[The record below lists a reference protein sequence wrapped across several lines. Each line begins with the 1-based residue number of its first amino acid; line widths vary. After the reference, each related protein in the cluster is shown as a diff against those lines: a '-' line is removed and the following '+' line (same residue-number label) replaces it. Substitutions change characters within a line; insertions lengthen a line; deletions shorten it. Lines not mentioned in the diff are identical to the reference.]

1 MAAEKPLYRKA
12 GAGSSHD
19 VRAAEEYLDQALAS
33 EEDNL
38 SPDEIDSL
46 RDSVEAIRQGR
57 MTLEEFERKYGF

>member
-12 GAGSSHD
+12 GAGATHD